1 MVTIKA
7 SDVQVLRERTNVGM
21 LDCKK
26 ALEEANG
33 DIEKAIIVLREKGI
47 AKAAKR
53 ADKEAKE
60 GQVYSYIHPGNKLG
74 VLIEIN
80 CETDFVARTEDFTKL
95 VKEFAMQ
102 VAATNPVGISKED
115 VPQDKIEQELEI
127 AKKQLLAEGKPANII
142 EKIIPGKLEKYYSE
156 VCLLEQ
162 TSVKNPA
169 IKMKD
174 ILNDYKLKT
183 GENLIVR
190 RFVRFQLGE
199 N

>member
-1 MVTIKA
+1 MAIKA

-33 DIEKAIIVLREKGI
+33 DIEKAIVILREKGI
-47 AKAAKR
+47 AKSLKR

-60 GQVYSYIHPGNKLG
+60 GQIFAYIHNGNKLG
-74 VLIEIN
+74 VLLEVN
-80 CETDFVARTEDFTKL
+80 CETDFVARTEDFSNL

-102 VAATNPVGISKED
+102 IAATAPICINKE
-115 VPQDKIEQELEI
+115 ELPKEKLEEESEI
-127 AKKQLLAEGKPANII
+127 ARKQLEAEKKKKNII

-162 TSVKNPA
+162 VSIKDGSK
-169 IKMKD
+169 KMKD
-174 ILNDYKLKT
+174 ILNEYRMKT
-183 GENLIVR
+183 GENLVIR
-190 RFVRFQLGE
+190 RFVRYKLGE
-199 N
+199 K

>member
-33 DIEKAIIVLREKGI
+33 DIEKAIIILREKGI

-60 GQVYSYIHPGNKLG
+60 GQIYSYIHQGNRLG
-74 VLIEIN
+74 VMIEIN
-80 CETDFVARTEDFTKL
+80 CETDFVARTEDFSNL

-102 VAATNPVGISKED
+102 IAATNPVGINKED

-162 TSVKNPA
+162 ASVKDPSV
-169 IKMKD
+169 KMKD
-174 ILNDYKLKT
+174 ILNEYKLKT
-183 GENLIVR
+183 GENLIVK

>member
-1 MVTIKA
+1 MATIKA

-33 DIEKAIIVLREKGI
+33 DIEKAIIILREKGI

-60 GQVYSYIHPGNKLG
+60 GQIYSYIHQGNRLG
-74 VLIEIN
+74 VMLEIN

-95 VKEFAMQ
+95 AKEFAMQ
-102 VAATNPVGISKED
+102 IAATNPVGINKED

-162 TSVKNPA
+162 ASVKDPA
-169 IKMKD
+169 VKMKD

-183 GENLIVR
+183 GENLIVK

>member
-1 MVTIKA
+1 MAIKA

-33 DIEKAIIVLREKGI
+33 DIEKAIVILREKGI
-47 AKAAKR
+47 AKSLKR

-60 GQVYSYIHPGNKLG
+60 GQIFAYIHNGNKLG
-74 VLIEIN
+74 VLLEVN
-80 CETDFVARTEDFTKL
+80 CETDFVARTEDFSNL

-102 VAATNPVGISKED
+102 IAATAPICINKE
-115 VPQDKIEQELEI
+115 ELPKEKLEEESEI
-127 AKKQLLAEGKPANII
+127 ARKQLEAEGKPKNII

-162 TSVKNPA
+162 VSIKDGSK
-169 IKMKD
+169 KMKD
-174 ILNDYKLKT
+174 ILNEYRMKT
-183 GENLIVR
+183 GENLVIR
-190 RFVRFQLGE
+190 RFVRYKLGE
-199 N
+199 K

>member
-7 SDVQVLRERTNVGM
+7 SDVQALRERTNVGM

-33 DIEKAIIVLREKGI
+33 DIEKAIIILREKGI

-60 GQVYSYIHPGNKLG
+60 GQIYSFIHQGNKLG
-74 VLIEIN
+74 VLLEIN

-95 VKEFAMQ
+95 AKEFAMQ
-102 VAATNPVGISKED
+102 IAATNPVGISKED

-127 AKKQLLAEGKPANII
+127 AKKQLLAEGKPAQII

-162 TSVKNPA
+162 ASVKDPSV
-169 IKMKD
+169 KMKD
-174 ILNDYKLKT
+174 ILNEYKLKT
-183 GENLIVR
+183 GENLIVK
-190 RFVRFQLGE
+190 RFIRFQLGE

>member
-7 SDVQVLRERTNVGM
+7 SDVQTLREQTNVGM

-33 DIEKAIIVLREKGI
+33 DLEKAVIILREKGI

-60 GQVYSYIHPGNKLG
+60 GQVISYIHQGNKLG
-74 VLIEIN
+74 VLLEIN
-80 CETDFVARTEDFTKL
+80 CETDFVARTEEFSKL
-95 VKEFAMQ
+95 AREFAMQ
-102 VAATNPVGISKED
+102 IAAASPICLSKED
-115 VPQDKIEQELEI
+115 VPAEKIKLESDI
-127 AKKQLLAEGKPANII
+127 MRKQLESEGKPANMI
-142 EKIIPGKLEKYYSE
+142 EKIIPGKLEKYYTE

-162 TSVKNPA
+162 ASVKNPSV
-169 IKMKD
+169 KMKD
-174 ILNDYKLKT
+174 LLSDYKLKV
-183 GENLIVR
+183 GENIVVR

-199 N
+199 L

>member
-1 MVTIKA
+1 MATIKA
-7 SDVQVLRERTNVGM
+7 SDVQILRERTNVGM

-33 DIEKAIIVLREKGI
+33 DIEKAVVILREKGI
-47 AKAAKR
+47 AKSAKR

-60 GQVYSYIHPGNKLG
+60 GQVFSYIHPGNKLG

-80 CETDFVARTEDFTKL
+80 CETDFVARTEDFSNM

-102 VAATNPVGISKED
+102 IAATSPICISKEEL
-115 VPQDKIEQELEI
+115 PKEKLEQESEI
-127 AKKQLLAEGKPANII
+127 ARKQLEAEGKPANII
-142 EKIIPGKLEKYYSE
+142 DKIIPGKLEKYYSE

-162 TSVKNPA
+162 ASIKDNSV
-169 IKMKD
+169 KMKD
-174 ILNDYKLKT
+174 ILNEYKMKT
-183 GENLIVR
+183 GENLIIK
-190 RFVRFQLGE
+190 RFVRYQLGE

>member
-1 MVTIKA
+1 MTIKA

-33 DIEKAIIVLREKGI
+33 DIEKAIVILREKGI

-60 GQVYSYIHPGNKLG
+60 GLIISYIHPGNKLG
-74 VLIEIN
+74 VLVEVN
-80 CETDFVARTEDFTKL
+80 CETDFVARTDDFMNL

-102 VAATNPVGISKED
+102 IAAANPIYISKDE
-115 VPQDKIEQELEI
+115 VPEEKIKQESEI
-127 AKKQLLAEGKPANII
+127 TRKQLEAEGKPTNII
-142 EKIIPGKLEKYYSE
+142 DKILPGKLEKYYSE
-156 VCLLEQ
+156 VCLLDQ
-162 TSVKNPA
+162 VSVKDSSVK
-169 IKMKD
+169 IKDM
-174 ILNDYKLKT
+174 LNDFTIKI
-183 GENLIVR
+183 GEKIVIK